1 MSAIPS
7 LDPALRG
14 WIKPESTR
22 PTEAAGGFRQALS
35 QTVQE
40 INGLQTEAD
49 QAIQAMSVG
58 EPKDVHEVMI
68 AMEKAGIP
76 GCRPVVVMT
85 VWTAAYFFLPPDAF
99 LDALSGLVL
108 RSSILTSTL
117 R

>member
-22 PTEAAGGFRQALS
+22 PAEAAGGFKQALA

-68 AMEKAGIP
+68 AMEKAGISL
-76 GCRPVVVMT
+76 RLMVQVRNKIL
-85 VWTAAYFFLPPDAF
+85 AAYEEIMRLQ
-99 LDALSGLVL
+99 V
-108 RSSILTSTL
+108 
-117 R
+117 

>member
-7 LDPALRG
+7 LDPALSG

-22 PTEAAGGFRQALS
+22 PTEAAGGFKQALS

-68 AMEKAGIP
+68 AMEKAGISL
-76 GCRPVVVMT
+76 RLMVQVRNKIL
-85 VWTAAYFFLPPDAF
+85 AAYEEIMRLQ
-99 LDALSGLVL
+99 V
-108 RSSILTSTL
+108 
-117 R
+117 